1 MRSAGSRRSDV
12 CFRTIVHNPSF
23 GPGGLS
29 ANDSLAQLTM
39 SSDGVLVLFPSGT
52 RPGIC
57 TNAEAGH
64 AEESVGSINYTAS
77 TTSPKQFE
85 LQSANT
91 GAGRV
96 TCSENQMAMHQI
108 RIVSRHR
115 HRR

>member
-1 MRSAGSRRSDV
+1 MSAFEQWRTRRV
-12 CFRTIVHNPSF
+12 LVR
-23 GPGGLS
+23 GGLS

-77 TTSPKQFE
+77 TPSPKQFE